1 MLLVEPPGK
10 NRLLKI
16 VEDLLE
22 GSISREEVASW
33 QKAVFAQCQWD
44 IPIPESEGYW
54 YFYSLG
60 FIDLPFPGGYF
71 LRDSDLEE
79 YRADLRHAVGTTLGE
94 ELIHRRAWQLDRKPV
109 RWPLAIIQDD
119 SDLMARLPGCR
130 GTFEKRMDMVE
141 HCHLEYQADQYLL
154 VKQFDEQAS
163 QVLLLGNSRDIKKA
177 EGIIDALGL
186 DSSAVNFLTDYIAP

>member
-16 VEDLLE
+16 VEDLLA

-54 YFYSLG
+54 YFYCLN
-60 FIDLPFPGGYF
+60 IIELPFPGGYF
-71 LRDSDLEE
+71 LRQKDLEE
-79 YRADLRHAVGTTLGE
+79 YRADLRRAVGTTLDA
-94 ELIHRRAWQLDRKPV
+94 ELIHRRSWQLDRKPV
-109 RWPLAIIQDD
+109 RWPLAIIRDD

-130 GTFEKRMDMVE
+130 GIFEKRMDMVE
-141 HCHLEYQADQYLL
+141 HCHLEYQAEQYLL
-154 VKQFDEQAS
+154 VKQFDELAN
-163 QVLLLGNSRDIKKA
+163 QVLLLGNSRDKKKA
-177 EGIIDALGL
+177 EGMVDALGL
-186 DSSAVNFLTDYIAP
+186 DNSAVNYII

>member
-10 NRLLKI
+10 SRLLKV

-44 IPIPESEGYW
+44 IPISEPEGYW
-54 YFYSLG
+54 YFYSLI
-60 FIDLPFPGGYF
+60 FITLPFPGGYF
-71 LRDSDLEE
+71 LRERDLAE
-79 YRADLRHAVGTTLGE
+79 YRDDLRCVVGTALDE
-94 ELIHRRAWQLDRKPV
+94 ALIHRRSWQLDRKPV
-109 RWPLAIIQDD
+109 RWPLAIVRDE

-141 HCHLEYQADQYLL
+141 HCHLEYQAEQYLL
-154 VKQFDEQAS
+154 VKQFDELAS
-163 QVLLLGNSRDIKKA
+163 QVLLLGNSRDKKKA
-177 EGIIDALGL
+177 EGIVDALGL
-186 DSSAVNFLTDYIAP
+186 DSSTVNYII